1 MNCLE
6 SHKTITIE
14 NKTAPEEKETMGK
27 GHKIVIDFV
36 RHGAA
41 IYDGEQRPEDK
52 KDTIQFEGVLT
63 EEGLKQIEA
72 TAEEII
78 KKIDDESKELIILW
92 RSPRK
97 RTEESMNKLKEIL
110 LKNGINI
117 FPKNNL
123 AKENQDLIDLELTEE
138 FLEEYDRQSEQNENL
153 TWMEF
158 WKEESANFKNV
169 ENENDFMERMQKL
182 ISYFQQFSQKAKLP
196 KDIKIRFICLTH
208 EEEIKNIAELFG
220 VSIKDVKNGEVMEM
234 NVSPQK
240 DTPVEFDIKIQEQ
253 KGHLSSDQLF
263 RKSI

>member
-6 SHKTITIE
+6 SHETITIE
-14 NKTAPEEKETMGK
+14 NKTTPEKKETMEK

-52 KDTIQFEGVLT
+52 KNMIQFEGVLT

-78 KKIDDESKELIILW
+78 EKIDDKSKELIILW

-97 RTEESMNKLKEIL
+97 RTGESMKKLKEIL
-110 LKNGINI
+110 LKNGVNI

-123 AKENQDLIDLELTEE
+123 SKENQNLTDLGLTGE
-138 FLEEYDRQSEQNENL
+138 FLEEYDKQLKQNESL

-158 WKEESANFKNV
+158 WKEESANFENV
-169 ENENDFMERMQKL
+169 ENEKDFMERMQKL
-182 ISYFQQFSQKAKLP
+182 ISYFQQFSQKTKFP
-196 KDIKIRFICLTH
+196 QNIKIRFICLTH

-220 VSIKDVKNGEVMEM
+220 VFIENVKNGEVMEM
-234 NVSPQK
+234 NINPQENAS
-240 DTPVEFDIKIQEQ
+240 VIFDIRVQERE
-253 KGHLSSDQLF
+253 GHLKSEHLF